1 MDAGPARPVSVDYVA
16 SLLFAD
22 VERSSMRRF
31 SAEYLRETRRGMW
44 EDGREA
50 LSPLELSRRNR
61 ILDVGCGEG
70 ALTRVLA
77 EASEAAVIGCDREPD
92 LLSELNLPAVRGDAL
107 TLPFVNSSFDLVV
120 CQALLINLP
129 DPVDAIEEFA
139 RVSSETVGC
148 IEPDNAAVSI
158 DSTVDAEATLA
169 AKARRRYLRGVETD
183 VSLGTDLGDLLRE
196 AGLAD
201 VRVERYD
208 FERTVEPPYHPSSIR
223 TVSRTASGAG
233 LRDRRETMA
242 GTDEELD
249 ALRSA
254 WRSMGRDAIDQIERG
269 EYRRRE
275 VVPFYVGVGE
285 I

>member
-1 MDAGPARPVSVDYVA
+1 
-16 SLLFAD
+16 
-22 VERSSMRRF
+22 MRRF

-44 EDGREA
+44 EDSREA
-50 LSPLELSRRNR
+50 LSPLELRRRDR

-70 ALTRVLA
+70 AFTRVLA
-77 EASEAAVIGCDREPD
+77 EETEATVVGCDREPD
-92 LLSELNLPAVRGDAL
+92 LLTELDLPAVRGDAL
-107 TLPFVNSSFDLVV
+107 TLPFGPSTVDLVV

-129 DPVDAIEEFA
+129 SPVAAVEEFI
-139 RVSSETVGC
+139 RVSGETVGC
-148 IEPDNAAVSI
+148 IEPDNAAVSVE
-158 DSTVDAEATLA
+158 STVDAEPSLA
-169 AKARRRYLRGVETD
+169 ARARRRYLRGVETD
-183 VSLGTDLGDLLRE
+183 VSLGADVGNILRE
-196 AGLAD
+196 AGLTD
-201 VRVERYD
+201 VRIERYD
-208 FERTVEPPYHPSSIR
+208 YERIIEPPYRPASIR

-233 LRDRRETMA
+233 LRDRRGTMA

-269 EYRRRE
+269 EYRRKE